1 MSNLKRDL
9 KIIRLMLSE
18 ERRMNSAV
26 IGKAQ
31 FLMFPVLIL
40 FMSLVIAISSKQ
52 LLRAMPMDQ
61 MYLILHSIMLIYGL
75 GVGGFALFGE
85 RMAERRVGEVALLL
99 ETPTIQPVSFKEIF
113 FSFYV
118 KDIIYYLLYSIIPLI
133 AGIALSMPLTG
144 FKATSIIFL
153 LLTITASFLLGI
165 SFSFFLS
172 SMYVR
177 WKAAFAAIVVALL
190 AFFAGSY
197 VTGLYDPTQFI
208 PSVMLQRTG
217 DPLYLLISVALILV
231 FSAVA
236 ISTIKVRFGKTT
248 EKFAEV
254 MLPTAK
260 KFAFARSYSTL
271 MAKDWIDLVRSK
283 TLVPVVGAYIGPLAF
298 LAVIFWFLGSVLQL
312 PLHFNLIF
320 YAGMIGFFGVSIYG
334 WLNLLDTSA
343 FLQVLPVK
351 VTQLVRTKLMLFTMI
366 AVAASTGFLVALGIM
381 QGELDMLWISLLVA
395 YSTTSYTVVATA
407 LLTGLRTNSYL
418 FDPKTLG
425 KFAAVVI
432 PPLIAL
438 TILSLNYSNSPMVSA
453 AVILALSGILSLV
466 SVILYRR
473 IEARWGT
480 ESFTF

>member
-1 MSNLKRDL
+1 MSKLRKDL
-9 KIIRLMLSE
+9 KLIRLMLSE
-18 ERRMNSAV
+18 ERRMNSAI

-40 FMSLVIAISSKQ
+40 FMSLVIALSSSQ
-52 LLRAMPMDQ
+52 LLRAIPTEQ
-61 MYLILHSIMLIYGL
+61 MYLILHSIILIYGL

-85 RMAERRVGEVALLL
+85 RIAERRVGEVSALL
-99 ETPTIQPVSFKEIF
+99 ETPMIHPISFKEAF
-113 FSFYV
+113 FAFYV

-133 AGIALSMPLTG
+133 AGISLSIPFTG
-144 FKATSIIFL
+144 FRITSVLFL

-177 WKAAFAAIVVALL
+177 LKAAFATIVIGLL
-190 AFFAGSY
+190 AFLAGSY
-197 VTGLYDPTQFI
+197 VTGRYDATQFI
-208 PSVMLQRTG
+208 PSIMLQRTG
-217 DPLYLLISVALILV
+217 DPLYLLVSAALIV
-231 FSAVA
+231 AFSAVA
-236 ISTIKVRFGKTT
+236 IMTIKVRFGKTS
-248 EKFAEV
+248 EKYLER
-254 MLPTAK
+254 MLPTAER
-260 KFAFARSYSTL
+260 FSFARSYSTL
-271 MAKDWIDLVRSK
+271 MAKDWIDLVRSG
-283 TLVPVVGAYIGPLAF
+283 TLFPVIGAYIGPLAF

-334 WLNLLDTSA
+334 WLNLLDTTA

-351 VTQLVRTKLMLFTMI
+351 VTELVRTKLILFTMI
-366 AVAASTGFLVALGIM
+366 AGVTSTAFLVALGIL
-381 QGELDMLWISLLVA
+381 QSELDMIWISLLVA
-395 YSTTSYTVVATA
+395 YATTAYSVASTA

-418 FDPKTLG
+418 FAPRTLA

-438 TILSLNYSNSPMVSA
+438 TILSLNYLNSPIASA
-453 AVILALSGILSLV
+453 AVILSLSGILAV
-466 SVILYRR
+466 ASVLMYRR
-473 IEARWGT
+473 IERRWGR